1 MPKLIRRRC
10 PERPDSWHIH
20 TDVEVGTIAR
30 RSGAPFDVDQWEWQC
45 GFYPGMEL
53 GAHRDGTG
61 EPFEFC
67 RVDFEKA
74 WLEILSTLSGAN
86 FKEWRDSR
94 DWHERKYETWAAG
107 ELLPSQKPNTMLHC
121 PCGNMFDSH
130 DPASS
135 YIHRQHIY
143 VAQAADGIGRRTTDE
158 IRH

>member
-20 TDVEVGTIAR
+20 ADVEVGTIAR

-86 FKEWRDSR
+86 FKEWRLR
-94 DWHERKYETWAAG
+94 DKGTGVATAA
-107 ELLPSQKPNTMLHC
+107 PVR
-121 PCGNMFDSH
+121 
-130 DPASS
+130 ASL
-135 YIHRQHIY
+135 
-143 VAQAADGIGRRTTDE
+143 ALRRTLAGTE
-158 IRH
+158 YASMLA